1 MSDLR
6 SAVQSKMPLTMGET
20 IALAKEFNTRVV
32 DVVLTENEISTGLN
46 REELLNRVM
55 DEYEHNLKAVEM
67 GVTEGNSSF
76 LLGDVAA
83 QLRQKGTGTCFK
95 DEFLDKA
102 LMYTVGAEIGNH
114 CIGMR
119 PCAGTGDSCPYTGYI
134 RAMMDMGV
142 DAKTIAEIAARA
154 GVSAPV
160 ISAASAGSTI

>member
-32 DVVLTENEISTGLN
+32 DVVLTENEISTGLC

-76 LLGDVAA
+76 LLGA
-83 QLRQKGTGTCFK
+83 TC
-95 DEFLDKA
+95 LP
-102 LMYTVGAEIGNH
+102 L
-114 CIGMR
+114 
-119 PCAGTGDSCPYTGYI
+119 P
-134 RAMMDMGV
+134 
-142 DAKTIAEIAARA
+142 
-154 GVSAPV
+154 
-160 ISAASAGSTI
+160 